1 MQQSKDAFKTGAWP
15 DALAAA
21 LTVLQ
26 SQSTHLEALYIAGT
40 SERQLNQLTEAEGH
54 LKTLV
59 EVSPIFPLSHFQLA
73 YVLFLEAEGF
83 TRAGQVEPAKAKYI
97 EAAAEFGKEIER
109 DPTHAASLSSRS
121 IALSY
126 AGQIDESAQAH
137 EAWITA
143 TPEKNDPL
151 VSLAATYAGSGR
163 STEAMATLDR
173 LPDKSPKA
181 VFDATLA
188 VANVFMLRH
197 DWSAAVPFLEKAAD
211 SDPAST
217 RARALLTECSAR
229 AGLINDAAQN
239 LQKLLTMEPTPEE
252 AESVGEAIKASIGD
266 GKSAPSVPG
275 IEPPAA
281 LRIPAPRYPTG
292 PDRTVETEVRVLTLV
307 RQDGAVVD
315 TLLVPNR
322 IWKDI
327 RETGFEAAAFDAV
340 KRGKFVAGTK
350 DGEPAELWLVVA
362 VKFTNAH

>member
-1 MQQSKDAFKTGAWP
+1 MTGAP
-15 DALAAA
+15 
-21 LTVLQ
+21 Q
-26 SQSTHLEALYIAGT
+26 CRFS
-40 SERQLNQLTEAEGH
+40 
-54 LKTLV
+54 K
-59 EVSPIFPLSHFQLA
+59 
-73 YVLFLEAEGF
+73 
-83 TRAGQVEPAKAKYI
+83 
-97 EAAAEFGKEIER
+97 
-109 DPTHAASLSSRS
+109 
-121 IALSY
+121 
-126 AGQIDESAQAH
+126 
-137 EAWITA
+137 
-143 TPEKNDPL
+143 
-151 VSLAATYAGSGR
+151 
-163 STEAMATLDR
+163 
-173 LPDKSPKA
+173 
-181 VFDATLA
+181 
-188 VANVFMLRH
+188 
-197 DWSAAVPFLEKAAD
+197 KAAD